1 VFLAVGVAAVLAAI
15 RLLAAA
21 ASSAYSPYP
30 HLHVPSG
37 HGDRAVLL
45 AVVLGLI
52 VVLILTLTRRDR
64 RRLRLELGDGG
75 SVAMD
80 LAAAQALVRDE
91 LGRHPDVLRAR
102 PEVTAGGASL
112 RARVWVAARPLVPAD
127 QMQRDLTNMTR
138 DGLERATGLPVDDV
152 RVQVKVV
159 AARQLRRYL

>member
-1 VFLAVGVAAVLAAI
+1 M
-15 RLLAAA
+15 RLVAAA
-21 ASSAYSPYP
+21 AGSAYSPYP
-30 HLHVPSG
+30 HLDVPTR

-45 AVVLGLI
+45 ALVLGLI
-52 VVLILTLTRRDR
+52 VGLILTLTSRDR
-64 RRLRLELGDGG
+64 RRLRLELGDEG

-80 LAAAQALVRDE
+80 LAAAQGLVRDE

-112 RARVWVAARPLVPAD
+112 RARVWVTARPLASAD
-127 QMQRDLTNMTR
+127 QVQRDLTKMTR

-152 RVQVKVV
+152 RVRVKVV